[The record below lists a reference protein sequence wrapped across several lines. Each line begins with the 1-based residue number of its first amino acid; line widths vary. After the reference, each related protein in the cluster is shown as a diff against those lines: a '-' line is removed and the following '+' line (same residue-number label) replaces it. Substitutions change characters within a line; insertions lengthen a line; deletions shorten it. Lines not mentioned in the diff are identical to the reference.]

1 MNTIDTIER
10 KLTDAFAPIGLDVRD
25 DSEEH
30 RGHVGFREGVSTHVH
45 VTIRAAHFDGMSR
58 VARQRAVMKALA
70 EELAGP
76 VHALS
81 MDVSGSSE

>member
-1 MNTIDTIER
+1 MSTIQTIEQ
-10 KLTDAFAPIGLDVRD
+10 KLKDAFAPIQLTVRD

-30 RGHVGFREGVSTHVH
+30 RGHVGFREGQSTHIH
-45 VTIRAAHFDGMSR
+45 VIIRAEHFDGMSR
-58 VARQRAVMKALA
+58 VARQRAVMKALD

-81 MDVSGSSE
+81 MDVAGSA